1 MKIGLFSPYDM
12 FKGGGVQEHIA
23 ATQAELNKRG
33 HEAVIITPQPRSY
46 KGETP
51 KGMIFIGGSADFKS
65 PMHTVV
71 QVSVTGSAEK
81 IDAVLEQEKF
91 DVLHIHEPWI
101 PIVSRQLLSRSQ
113 AVNIGTFHARLP
125 DTRVSKTIERVI
137 KPYTKSILKYIDCF
151 TAVSDPAAQYL
162 RHLAKVDVNMIPNGI
177 DLRKYKPDTSA
188 SFEKPTI
195 FYVGRLEK
203 RKGVKYLIKAFK
215 LLQDRMPDAQLL
227 IGGTGPDREKLEALV
242 AEQQI
247 SNVQFL
253 GYLEDTEKIKLM
265 QKADVFCSPAL
276 YGESFGIVLLEAMA
290 CGTPVVAGANPGYQT
305 VLQDT
310 GAIGIVN
317 SKDAS
322 DFARRLEIFLTNEN
336 LRKLWQSWAKTYIE
350 QFDYRHIVDRY
361 EALYNEACENRR
373 DKKA

>member
-12 FKGGGVQEHIA
+12 FKGGGVQEHIT

-33 HEAVIITPQPRSY
+33 HEAVIITPQPRKY
-46 KGETP
+46 KGDAP
-51 KGMIFIGGSADFKS
+51 KGTLFIGGSADFKS

-71 QVSVTGSAEK
+71 QISVTASAEK

-91 DVLHIHEPWI
+91 DVLHIHEPWV

-137 KPYTKSILKYIDCF
+137 TPYTKSILKYIDCF

-162 RHLAKVDVNMIPNGI
+162 RQLSKVDVHLIPNGI
-177 DLRKYKPDTSA
+177 DLTKYKPDASA
-188 SFEKPTI
+188 KYDKPTI
-195 FYVGRLEK
+195 FYIGRLEK

-215 LLQDRMPDAQLL
+215 LLQQKMPDAQLL
-227 IGGTGPDREKLEALV
+227 IGGTGPDKEKLETLV
-242 AEQQI
+242 KEQEI

-253 GYLEDTEKIKLM
+253 GYLEDAEKIRLM

-305 VLQDT
+305 VLKGT
-310 GAIGIVN
+310 GEIGIVN

-322 DFARRLEIFLTNEN
+322 DFARRLEIFLTNQDF
-336 LRKLWQSWAKTYIE
+336 KTMWQAWAKTYVK
-350 QFDYRHIVDRY
+350 QFDYRHIVDQY
-361 EALYNEACENRR
+361 EALYKDACKNRR
-373 DKKA
+373 DKSA

>member
-12 FKGGGVQEHIA
+12 FKGGGVQEHIT
-23 ATQAELNKRG
+23 ATQTELNKRG
-33 HEAVIITPQPRSY
+33 HDAVIITPQPRSY

-51 KGMIFIGGSADFKS
+51 KGMLFIGGSADFKS

-71 QVSVTGSAEK
+71 QISVTASPEK
-81 IDAVLEQEKF
+81 IEAVLEQEKF
-91 DVLHIHEPWI
+91 DVLHIHEPWV

-137 KPYTKSILKYIDCF
+137 KPYTKSILKYIDFF

-162 RHLAKVDVNMIPNGI
+162 RHLAKVDVNMITNGI
-177 DLRKYKPDTSA
+177 DLTKYKPDIKA
-188 SFEKPTI
+188 KFDKPTI

-203 RKGVKYLIKAFK
+203 RKGVKYLIRAFK
-215 LLQDRMPDAQLL
+215 LLQQRMPDAQLL
-227 IGGTGPDREKLEALV
+227 IGGTGPDREKLETLV
-242 AEQQI
+242 AEQEI
-247 SNVQFL
+247 PNVQFL
-253 GYLEDTEKIKLM
+253 GYLEEAEKIRLM

-290 CGTPVVAGANPGYQT
+290 CDTPVVAGANPGYQT
-305 VLQDT
+305 VLKDT
-310 GAIGIVN
+310 GALGIVN

-322 DFARRLEIFLTNEN
+322 DFSRRLEIFLTNQD
-336 LRKLWQSWAKTYIE
+336 LRSMWQTWANTYVK
-350 QFDYRHIVDRY
+350 QFDYRHIVDQY
-361 EALYNEACENRR
+361 EALYNEACKNRR
-373 DKKA
+373 DKAA

>member
-23 ATQAELNKRG
+23 ATQAELNRRG

-51 KGMIFIGGSADFKS
+51 KGMMFVGGSADFKS

-71 QVSVTGSAEK
+71 QVSVTASPEK
-81 IDAVLEQEKF
+81 VAAVLEAEKF

-137 KPYTKSILKYIDCF
+137 KPYTKSILKYIDFF

-162 RHLAKVDVNMIPNGI
+162 RHLAHVDVNMITNGI
-177 DLRKYKPDTSA
+177 DLKKYKPDATA
-188 SFEKPTI
+188 RFDKPTI

-203 RKGVKYLIKAFK
+203 RKGVKYLIRAFK
-215 LLQDRMPDAQLL
+215 LLQQRMPDAQLL
-227 IGGTGPDREKLEALV
+227 IGGTGPDREKLEQLV
-242 AEQQI
+242 LEQEI
-247 SNVQFL
+247 DNVEFL
-253 GYLEDTEKIKLM
+253 GYLEDAEKIRIM

-290 CGTPVVAGANPGYQT
+290 CGTPTVAGANPGYET
-305 VLQDT
+305 VLKET
-310 GAIGIVN
+310 GALGIVN

-322 DFARRLEIFLTNEN
+322 EFARRLEVFLTNESF
-336 LRKLWQSWAKTYIE
+336 RKLWQTWAKAYVK
-350 QFDYRHIVDRY
+350 QFDYRHIVDQY
-361 EALYNEACENRR
+361 EALYNEACKNRR
-373 DKKA
+373 DKTA